1 MKCGFSKPKTTVAEL
16 FAGERAHVAARGGK
30 HCMTGGGVPFH
41 CPSETRIEVGLACG
55 YETEFERTAGL
66 SRVDDLARP
75 TSRASA
81 SASPC
86 ERLATTVK
94 PSAGTVRTLRARIW
108 PSRHSRAFPSPAP
121 A

>member
-1 MKCGFSKPKTTVAEL
+1 MRVLETKLTVAEL

-66 SRVDDLARP
+66 SRVDD
-75 TSRASA
+75 
-81 SASPC
+81 
-86 ERLATTVK
+86 
-94 PSAGTVRTLRARIW
+94 
-108 PSRHSRAFPSPAP
+108 PSPGQPAVERFGIAMRTAGHNRQAFRRHGAYFEGAHMAVAP
-121 A
+121 F